1 MSYISWFVCT
11 IMWVVSLLVEQNS
24 HSAICLAILVL
35 FGSHGGVD
43 FLYVMV
49 I

>member
-11 IMWVVSLLVEQNS
+11 IMCLCPLLVEQNS
-24 HSAICLAILVL
+24 HSAMWLAILVL
-35 FGSHGGVD
+35 FGSHGDVD
-43 FLYVMV
+43 FLYVML